1 MKYTQGWK
9 AQHRLYKTY
18 HRIYHR
24 KSSHIAVVAVA
35 RELVGFLE
43 GGNAEVGGPLR
54 DCGYRSTRRVS
65 NHWRRKRIDVDVLD
79 RYYSNGNIIIV
90 SIPKL
95 KYLL

>member
-1 MKYTQGWK
+1 MNGAFVGIDVAFAK
-9 AQHRLYKTY
+9 
-18 HRIYHR
+18 R
-24 KSSHIAVVAVA
+24 K
-35 RELVGFLE
+35 
-43 GGNAEVGGPLR
+43 
-54 DCGYRSTRRVS
+54 RSTRRVS